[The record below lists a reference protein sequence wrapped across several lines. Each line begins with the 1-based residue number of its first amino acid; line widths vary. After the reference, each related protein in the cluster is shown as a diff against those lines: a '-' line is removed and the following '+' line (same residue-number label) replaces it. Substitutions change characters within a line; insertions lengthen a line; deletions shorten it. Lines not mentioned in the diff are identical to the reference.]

1 MLFGSR
7 NKDGILN
14 SIRCDE
20 GEYLIWKWHP
30 ENSTGRNNN
39 RENAIRW
46 GSSLRVRDGEAAV
59 FVYSKRDGNH
69 QDCIIGPYDS
79 ILKTENLPVISSVI
93 GLAYGGNSPFP
104 AEIYFVN
111 LAKITQV
118 RFGVP
123 FFDVFDPRFS
133 DYGVPVAVRGT
144 ISFYIEDIRKFMRL
158 NRLQNFSI
166 EDFQK
171 QIRDAV
177 CRYVKDAVANAPA
190 AHSIP
195 VVQLETKISQ
205 INDAVEYD
213 IKTRMEEDFGVAVS
227 GVDIGAIE
235 IDKTSDGYAQLMLI
249 TKKLAAETVRAETE
263 VNIQQM
269 RDKQRIEAENYAE
282 TLRIQ
287 REEAQ
292 YAQRKQTQTTHFAAF
307 QTEAQTQVGVAGAES
322 LGKMSSGG
330 GSAASIG
337 GAGFNPAAMMAGM
350 AVGGTIGQNLA
361 ETLNGIMKGTQVAD
375 GAVPPPIPTIYY
387 YVATNG
393 QATGP
398 FDIAILRNMAVT
410 GQFSK
415 ESLVWKKG
423 MDQWEKAGNIEEL
436 VILFQTIP
444 PIPEQGA

>member
-7 NKDGILN
+7 NKDSILN
-14 SIRCDE
+14 SVRCDE

-30 ENSTGRNNN
+30 ENSAGRNNN

-111 LAKITQV
+111 LARITQV

-171 QIRDAV
+171 QIRDTV
-177 CRYVKDAVANAPA
+177 CRYVKDTVANAPA

-205 INDAVEYD
+205 INDTVEYD
-213 IKTRMEEDFGVAVS
+213 IKTRLEEDFGVAVS

-235 IDKTSDGYAQLMLI
+235 IDKASDGYAQLMLI

-282 TLRIQ
+282 SLRIQ

-292 YAQRKQTQTTHFAAF
+292 YAQRKQTQMTHFAAY
-307 QTEAQTQVGVAGAES
+307 QTEAQTQVGVAGAEA
-322 LGKMSSGG
+322 LGKMGVGG
-330 GSAASIG
+330 GNAASIG
-337 GAGFNPAAMMAGM
+337 EAGFNPAAMMAGM
-350 AVGGTIGQNLA
+350 AVSGAIGQNLA
-361 ETLNGIMKGTQVAD
+361 GTLNGIIKGSQVAD
-375 GAVPPPIPTIYY
+375 GAVPPPIPTISY

-398 FDIAILRNMAVT
+398 FDFATLTNMVVS
-410 GQFSK
+410 GQISK

-436 VILFQTIP
+436 KNLFQTVP
-444 PIPEQGA
+444 PIPEQGV